1 VGYEILIPRKRLSGI
16 STILPAYNEE
26 ENVERTVDAA
36 RTALQACADSV
47 EIIVVNDGSRDRT
60 AAIIDRLARDHCD
73 VIAVHHPQNRGYG
86 AALRSGF
93 SRASREYVFFTDSDL
108 QFDLE
113 EIKLLIAYI
122 ADYDIVAGYRR
133 ERVDPW
139 HRRVNAFGWNLL
151 VRCLLGLK
159 VRDIDC
165 AFKLFRRRVFD
176 TIRLNAVGA
185 MVNTEILSLAI
196 QQGFTL
202 YEVPV
207 THYARLKGAATGA
220 NLHVIVKAFSE
231 LFRMYGKL
239 RGLRS
244 AMQQQAAALSA
255 GDTARA
261 NEPN

>member
-1 VGYEILIPRKRLSGI
+1 MGYETLIPRRRLSGI
-16 STILPAYNEE
+16 SIVLPAYNEE
-26 ENVERTVDAA
+26 ENIERTIEAA
-36 RTALQACADSV
+36 RTALQACADMV

-60 AAIIDRLARDHCD
+60 GTIIDHLAHDYPD
-73 VIAVHHPQNRGYG
+73 VIAVHHPVNRGYG

-93 SRASREYVFFTDSDL
+93 SKASREYVFFTDSDL

-113 EIKLLIAYI
+113 EIKLLIAHI

-133 ERVDPW
+133 ERADPW
-139 HRRVNAFGWNLL
+139 HRRLNAFGWNLL
-151 VRCLLGLK
+151 VRLVLGLK

-202 YEVPV
+202 REVPV
-207 THYARLKGAATGA
+207 THYARFKGVATGA
-220 NLHVIVKAFSE
+220 NFYVILRAFSE

-244 AMQQQAAALSA
+244 AMRHQAAVA
-255 GDTARA
+255 
-261 NEPN
+261 EPDPAKASEPS